1 MATDRH
7 PGIPWSYAV
16 LCSGRTAL
24 AVRMRDERRPRME
37 GLEVTV
43 LLGLTILTG
52 ALLAP
57 RLRLALPLVLVIIG
71 LALGFVPALREI
83 QLPPETVLL
92 LFLPVMLFWESLTT
106 SLRAIRRDFR
116 YILPM
121 STLLVVASAFAVAGI
136 GLLFGL
142 PWETALILGAA
153 VAPPDATAVAA
164 LGRLLPRRMFMKLKA
179 ESLTND
185 GTALVLYAIGISLA
199 VGGHVTPLSVT
210 WSVVVSYL
218 GGIAAG
224 VAVAALAF
232 LLLRAVSSTIV
243 INTTLLLVP
252 FVAFLLAE
260 LITASG
266 VLAVVVAGV
275 IIAYVSPT
283 VTTAQSRRQ
292 AESAWPFGVFLLNG
306 ALFVLIGL
314 EVQYVVHQISAGA
327 IGRLVLVTLAVW
339 VALLVVRYLFQ
350 LLSVPFYQRTGPR
363 PPQGVRARSRVLST
377 FAGMRGAVSLAIA
390 LSVPAGTVAGGAVD
404 GRDEIVFVTA
414 GVILLSLLVQGTLLP
429 AIVRWARIP
438 ADQGEVEEY
447 ELAERTISGA
457 ALSALDDLAVQH
469 EISDDVR
476 DRIRFEGY
484 QMLEYTNAR
493 TLAREQALVDAEVK
507 ALDEM
512 LGQPDPLAAGTEPE
526 ADASGSEGI
535 SSGGIG
541 SDGIGGEPIETD
553 GQGAA
558 GGSAPRRTL
567 IEGATLQMIATS
579 EDVDLLQRSPL
590 VRHEEFTRLKLALL
604 DRKREVLLG
613 LRRSGTVD
621 DLVVRRIS
629 ARLDLEQL
637 RLQGLEDLD

>member
-1 MATDRH
+1 
-7 PGIPWSYAV
+7 
-16 LCSGRTAL
+16 
-24 AVRMRDERRPRME
+24 ME

-43 LLGLTILTG
+43 LLGLTILAG

-57 RLRLALPLVLVIIG
+57 RLRLALPLVLVVLG

-106 SLRAIRRDFR
+106 SLRSIRRDFR

-136 GLLFGL
+136 GILFGL

-164 LGRLLPRRMFMKLKA
+164 LGRMLPRRMFMKLKA

-185 GTALVLYAIGISLA
+185 GTALVLYAIGLSLA
-199 VGGHVTPLSVT
+199 VGGHITPLSVT
-210 WSVVVSYL
+210 WTVVVSYA

-224 VAVAALAF
+224 VAVAALGY
-232 LLLRAVSSTIV
+232 LLLRAIGSTIV
-243 INTTLLLVP
+243 INTTLLLIP

-260 LITASG
+260 LIGASG

-283 VTTAQSRRQ
+283 VTTAPSRRQ

-327 IGRLVLVTLAVW
+327 IGRLVLVTVAVW

-350 LLSVPFYQRTGPR
+350 LLSVPFYGRSGPR
-363 PPQGVRARSRVLST
+363 PPRGVRARSRVLST

-390 LSVPAGTVAGGAVD
+390 LSVPAGAVAGGALD

-414 GVILLSLLVQGTLLP
+414 GVILLSLLVQGMLLP

-457 ALSALDDLAVQH
+457 ALAALDDLAVQH
-469 EISDDVR
+469 EISDEVR

-493 TLAREQALVDAEVK
+493 TLAREQALVDAEVR

-512 LGQPDPLAAGTEPE
+512 LGQPDPLAAGTDAREDG
-526 ADASGSEGI
+526 ADPLAAGTASDVADEDPI
-535 SSGGIG
+535 
-541 SDGIGGEPIETD
+541 SDG
-553 GQGAA
+553 A
-558 GGSAPRRTL
+558 GGSGRRRTV

-579 EDVDLLQRSPL
+579 EDVDVLQRSPL
-590 VRHEEFTRLKLALL
+590 VRHDELTRLKLALL

-621 DLVVRRIS
+621 DVIVRRIS

-637 RLQGLEDLD
+637 RLQGLEDFD